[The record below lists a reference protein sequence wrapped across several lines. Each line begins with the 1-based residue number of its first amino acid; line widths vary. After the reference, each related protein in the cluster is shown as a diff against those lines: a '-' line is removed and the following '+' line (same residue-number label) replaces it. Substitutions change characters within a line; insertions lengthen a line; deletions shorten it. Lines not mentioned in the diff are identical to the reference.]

1 MDKRR
6 KRQRPKLKIPYCPTQ
21 GGKVYFINNSRDSKI
36 VADYMNISVPD
47 AESLDI
53 FEYWGF
59 LRDAWIYNC
68 NQTESG
74 REYLE
79 NAYYYSQE
87 NPINRH

>member
-1 MDKRR
+1 
-6 KRQRPKLKIPYCPTQ
+6 
-21 GGKVYFINNSRDSKI
+21 
-36 VADYMNISVPD
+36 MNISIPD
-47 AESLDI
+47 TEKLDI

-87 NPINRH
+87 KPDKSALRKLFGGGTHGRQ

>member
-1 MDKRR
+1 
-6 KRQRPKLKIPYCPTQ
+6 
-21 GGKVYFINNSRDSKI
+21 
-36 VADYMNISVPD
+36 MNISIPD
-47 AESLDI
+47 TENLDI

-87 NPINRH
+87 KPDKSALRKLFGGGTHGRQ